1 MNIGKIGFADNE
13 KLHLKT
19 AKIPVKTILNLLIF
33 FLLLYSDNISWKKF
47 HCFALKC
54 TFVLSKILEYQTKKK
69 KFWCDNSRI

>member
-19 AKIPVKTILNLLIF
+19 AKIPVKAILNLLIF

-47 HCFALKC
+47 HCFALK
-54 TFVLSKILEYQTKKK
+54 
-69 KFWCDNSRI
+69 